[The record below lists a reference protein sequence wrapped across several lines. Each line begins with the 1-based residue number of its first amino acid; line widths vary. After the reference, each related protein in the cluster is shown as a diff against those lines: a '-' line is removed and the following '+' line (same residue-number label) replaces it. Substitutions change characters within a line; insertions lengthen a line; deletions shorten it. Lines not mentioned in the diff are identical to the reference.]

1 MDNITNNTTDNGLGE
16 NKVDPKLT
24 AKIDLTISLDNHNM
38 NVEHYMLFGRALAH
52 SMKYARA
59 EGLSDFGMK
68 KKLLETLFPT
78 SKSSAKRSL
87 LNGKVT
93 PTQIKEIR
101 QLAGYEVDGEYL
113 NQTAYKG

>member
-1 MDNITNNTTDNGLGE
+1 MSISNNTTDNGLAQ

-38 NVEHYMLFGRALAH
+38 NVEQYMLFGRALAH

-59 EGLSDFGMK
+59 EGLSDFGQK

-87 LNGKVT
+87 LVDSVK
-93 PTQIKEIR
+93 PSQIKEIR
-101 QLAGYEVDGEYL
+101 QLAGYEIDGEYL